1 MSKFKCEKIF
11 FVMSAYTNW
20 ARDESITPYG
30 EGFFCMGSTMT
41 GLVRSILQGAIG
53 VRETTKRECES
64 IGNYVV
70 LRDSKSKNHYLTY
83 IKKGTDTGCCR
94 KPMEII
100 RATNSESGYS
110 LLMIPLKV
118 YCGDVTQLL
127 VRYLRYGKKISDCT
141 PDKDV
146 YSQIGRKYIFNE
158 IPLEELPEY
167 ISGRRYSNA
176 IETRGNEGFVVVHN
190 PNTCRYEGYS
200 WAIK

>member
-1 MSKFKCEKIF
+1 MGKLKREKIF
-11 FVMSAYTNW
+11 FVMAAYTNW

-64 IGNYVV
+64 VGNYVV
-70 LRDSKSKNHYLTY
+70 LRDSKAKNHYLTY
-83 IKKGTDTGCCR
+83 IKKGTDTNCCR

-110 LLMIPLKV
+110 LLMTPLRV

-127 VRYLRYGKKISDCT
+127 VRYLRYGRKIDDCM

-146 YSQIGRKYIFNE
+146 YNQIGRKYIFNE
-158 IPLEELPEY
+158 IPIEELPEY
-167 ISGRRYSNA
+167 ISGRRCGNA
-176 IETRGNEGFVVVHN
+176 NESRGYNGFVVVYN
-190 PNTCRYEGYS
+190 PNTYRYEGYS
-200 WAIK
+200 WVIK